1 MNNTAGGLIPL
12 EKDLLTRYQKT
23 YLRREKL
30 IQECNQLEGL
40 YMRLFGEL
48 ITRCFEAQISCI
60 SRKKEIT
67 LYQASYNRGE
77 VPDPEKIAHQLEAVM
92 SGYHAYL
99 EELKQDS
106 ENARNARRLTEE
118 ERLKIRKI
126 HRDLVFRLHPDL
138 HPEYAH
144 DEQMAA
150 LWQTMT
156 TAYECMDLAALEQVA
171 LQVASLLDGNAQ
183 ASIDLSGVDFEKKI
197 EELEAQMEEICANE
211 PYLYRNWI
219 YDPELV
225 QEKTDELNEQ
235 LQQLQGYAREL
246 DEWLAELITRME
258 ERTCQN

>member
-23 YLRREKL
+23 YLRKEKL

-48 ITRCFEAQISCI
+48 IAACFEAQISCI
-60 SRKKEIT
+60 SRKKEIA
-67 LYQASYNRGE
+67 LYQAAYNRGE
-77 VPDPEKIAHQLEAVM
+77 VPDPEKIALQLKAVM
-92 SGYHAYL
+92 AGYQAYL

-106 ENARNARRLTEE
+106 EDARHARKITEE

-156 TAYECMDLAALEQVA
+156 TAYECMDLATLEQVA
-171 LQVASLLDGNAQ
+171 LQVASLLDGNTQ
-183 ASIDLSGVDFEKKI
+183 AAMDLSGVDFEKKI
-197 EELEAQMEEICANE
+197 EELEANMKEMRAKD
-211 PYLYRNWI
+211 PYQYRNWI
-219 YDPELV
+219 HDPDLV

-235 LQQLQGYAREL
+235 LQHYQEYAREL

-258 ERTCQN
+258 ERPCQN